1 MTAACLVIIAL
12 TVAPASAFGSWS
24 KVDKVLRDAYGAQAA
39 RECRDYYSSLDVPA
53 DQLGS
58 VTEAIEGL
66 IEAGYPSGC
75 PMEYLRLVA
84 ELTRAGIHLND
95 LTNKIREGV
104 AKKVK
109 PERLVA
115 VITHRVEALKQA
127 RVLTIELV
135 EDGAQFLDR
144 QMVYTVM
151 ADYLL
156 RGVKSEELKI
166 SIAEGSI
173 DRFPALENLIR

>member
-12 TVAPASAFGSWS
+12 TVAPASGSWS
-24 KVDKVLRDAYGAQAA
+24 KVDKILRDAYGAQAA
-39 RECRDYYSSLDVPA
+39 RECRDYYSSLDLPA
-53 DQLGS
+53 DQLDS

-66 IEAGYPSGC
+66 VEAGYPSGC
-75 PMEYLRLVA
+75 PMEYLRLIA
-84 ELTRAGIHLND
+84 ELTRAGIDLND

-104 AKKVK
+104 AKKVN

-115 VITHRVEALKQA
+115 VITHRVEALKEA

-135 EDGAQFLDR
+135 EEGVQFLDR

-173 DRFPALENLIR
+173 DRFPAMENLIR